1 MVLCGF
7 PEIGRSLVLVDEMPT
22 GCISRVLFN
31 MGILRPRPA
40 TQQYPKML
48 VVERILFGIS
58 TMSILLGLINF
69 VSARQCTAF
78 AEEMRQKACD
88 YNEHMAILCVVAA
101 DNITGCTFENGCGG
115 KNYVTCGGKACS
127 RSFCLDSFVQYL
139 GAADPGALKQWRHI
153 DDEILSI
160 QALGSGVAK
169 SIAISL
175 PLFLHLSIHDQYSR
189 S

>member
-1 MVLCGF
+1 M
-7 PEIGRSLVLVDEMPT
+7 VLVDEMPT

-78 AEEMRQKACD
+78 AEEMRHKACN
-88 YNEHMAILCVVAA
+88 YNEHMATLCVVKAK
-101 DNITGCTFENGCGG
+101 NITG
-115 KNYVTCGGKACS
+115 
-127 RSFCLDSFVQYL
+127 
-139 GAADPGALKQWRHI
+139 
-153 DDEILSI
+153 
-160 QALGSGVAK
+160 
-169 SIAISL
+169 
-175 PLFLHLSIHDQYSR
+175 
-189 S
+189 